1 MSNVTNIPAPRVPVV
16 DPETGLVANEW
27 YRFFLNLFTLTGS
40 GSTTISLDDLQVGP
54 PVYDAVVSGGGGGG
68 TGNVVGPATS
78 TDNAIARFDG
88 TTGKLIQSG
97 VITED
102 DLGSLSN
109 ILSQSFADGT
119 AQTVAA
125 GKFWYNGTTGSWNAG
140 MGGGNITQQIGE
152 ELFTYGKASAAITD
166 SPLQAVYKTGTVGAS
181 GVVTFAP
188 TVSGITDSSLI
199 LGIATEN
206 IATNGFGRI
215 TTHGVVHGIATNGA
229 AFGETWADNDD
240 IWYNPVT
247 GGLTKTK
254 PSAPNLKIMMGTVI
268 SAGPGGSGSFFVN
281 IGASSSLGGTDSN
294 VQFGTLANKDL
305 IQYSTSLGYWT
316 NVADGNVMVGSATN
330 LAGGAVNR
338 IPFQTGAGAT
348 SFIAAPTT
356 GSTYLQWNGT
366 AFQWA
371 TTPSGTVTAVT
382 GTSPVDSSGGAT
394 PNISLASGYGD
405 TQNPYASK
413 TANFVLAAPNGAAG
427 VPTFRAIVAADIP
440 TLNQNT
446 TGTASNVTGTV
457 AIANGGTGQTSKT
470 AAYNALS
477 PNTTKGD
484 IEVFDGTN
492 TIRLGVG
499 TNTYVLTA
507 DSTQAAGVKWAAP
520 SAGSSNITAMGMW
533 ENAKTI
539 SANYSIASG
548 NNAVSAGVITIN
560 SGVTVTVPSGSR
572 WVIV

>member
-16 DPETGLVANEW
+16 DPETGLIANEW

-78 TDNAIARFDG
+78 ADNAIARFDG

-152 ELFTYGKASAAITD
+152 ELFTYGKASTAITD

-206 IATNGFGRI
+206 IALNGFGRI

-229 AFGETWADNDD
+229 AFGETWANNDD

-268 SAGPGGSGSFFVN
+268 SAGSGGSGSFFVN

-520 SAGSSNITAMGMW
+520 SGGSSNITAMGMW
-533 ENAKTI
+533 ENANTI